1 MLRFSQLVIV
11 VLIAAFLWLLRPQTI
26 GGPAAYVTVDQSGV
40 GSTLEP
46 GDIAIVRRADS
57 YAVGD
62 LVAVESSDGP
72 AMFGRV
78 TAHEGSSYRIRFHAG
93 AESVSVG
100 QQYIIGR
107 LWFNIG
113 NLGRSVSDTVLQYFG
128 LEREQAPER

>member
-46 GDIAIVRRADS
+46 GDIAIVRLADS

-62 LVAVESSDGP
+62 LVAVESRDGP
-72 AMFGRV
+72 ARFGRV
-78 TAHEGSSYRIRFHAG
+78 TAHEGSTYRVRFHAS
-93 AESVSVG
+93 ADSEAVG

-113 NLGRSVSDTVLQYFG
+113 NLGRGLSGTVLESFG
-128 LEREQAPER
+128 LQPERAP